1 MTMFAMWARRLL
13 RLSLFAKILVANSAI
28 VALGATIGTYVTAEH
43 VRRSPAEPPYA
54 VMALF
59 AAIGLVLSVALNAL
73 VLRTALR
80 PLARLERTAR
90 RVTTGDLSARATLG
104 TIGDPDTDRLA
115 TTFNAML
122 EALQARTRELQAY
135 SACLQELSDRV
146 LLAQEDER
154 RRLAHELHDDTGQI
168 LATLLL
174 HLKLFADHAGQPA
187 VDAQALRAQA
197 QGLAELAREALDGIR
212 RLALALRPRLLDD
225 LGLAAALRACV
236 DEWHEQTG
244 IAASLDVMLPPD
256 RPLSSTAELAIYRMV
271 QEGLA
276 NVARHARAT
285 RVAITL
291 WPEGD
296 TLVVEVHDDGTG
308 TEIARA
314 RSPVGTHATASTPPP
329 SLPAASAG
337 RSAGRG
343 TGDVAGGLGLGL
355 GLFGIQE
362 RIGLAGGT
370 LHIESAP
377 GQGTTLRAVLPLSA
391 PESPALAPAARE
403 RAATTSGPA
412 SSNGIA
418 RGGA

>member
-1 MTMFAMWARRLL
+1 MTIANAWARRLL
-13 RLSLFAKILVANSAI
+13 RLSLFVKILVANSAI
-28 VALGATIGTYVTAEH
+28 VALGATVGTYVTAEH

-54 VMALF
+54 MMALF
-59 AAIGLVLSVALNAL
+59 AAIGLVLSVVLNAL

-90 RVTTGDLSARATLG
+90 RVTAGDLTARATLG

-122 EALQARTRELQAY
+122 EALQARTHELQAY
-135 SACLQELSDRV
+135 SARLQDLSDRV

-154 RRLAHELHDDTGQI
+154 RRLARELHDDTGQV

-174 HLKLFADHAGQPA
+174 HLKLFADRAGQPA
-187 VDAQALRAQA
+187 VDAQTLRAQA
-197 QGLAELAREALDGIR
+197 QELGELAREALDGIR

-236 DEWHEQTG
+236 DEWREQTG

-276 NVARHARAT
+276 NVARHAHAT
-285 RVAITL
+285 RAAITL
-291 WPEGD
+291 RSEGD
-296 TLVVEVHDDGTG
+296 ALVVEVRDDGTG
-308 TEIARA
+308 MEIARA
-314 RSPVGTHATASTPPP
+314 GPLA
-329 SLPAASAG
+329 
-337 RSAGRG
+337 G
-343 TGDVAGGLGLGL
+343 TGADAELAGADARDGPSGETGDLSTGAAGGLGLGL

-362 RIGLAGGT
+362 RIGLAGGR

-377 GQGTTLRAVLPLSA
+377 GQGTTLRAVLPLPPA
-391 PESPALAPAARE
+391 PSPAPAPPAHSPAA
-403 RAATTSGPA
+403 TVWGPA
-412 SSNGIA
+412 SSNGTTRERA
-418 RGGA
+418 

>member
-54 VMALF
+54 MMALF
-59 AAIGLVLSVALNAL
+59 AAIGLVLSVVLNAL

-90 RVTTGDLSARATLG
+90 RVTAGDLSARATLG

-154 RRLAHELHDDTGQI
+154 RRLARELHDDTGQI

-174 HLKLFADHAGQPA
+174 HLKLFADYAGQPA

-197 QGLAELAREALDGIR
+197 QELAELAREALDGIR

-244 IAASLDVMLPPD
+244 IAASLEVMLPPD

-271 QEGLA
+271 QEGLT

-308 TEIARA
+308 MEIAHA
-314 RSPVGTHATASTPPP
+314 GSPVGMHATASMPPP

-337 RSAGRG
+337 RSVGRG

-377 GQGTTLRAVLPLSA
+377 GQGTTLRAVLPLPPA
-391 PESPALAPAARE
+391 PSPAPPARSPAATVSGPVSSNGTTRE
-403 RAATTSGPA
+403 RA
-412 SSNGIA
+412 
-418 RGGA
+418 

>member
-1 MTMFAMWARRLL
+1 MTTVDAWARRLL
-13 RLSLFAKILVANSAI
+13 RLSLFVKILVANSAI
-28 VALGATIGTYVTAEH
+28 VALGATVGTYVTAEH

-54 VMALF
+54 MMALF
-59 AAIGLVLSVALNAL
+59 AAVGLVLSVVLNAL

-90 RVTTGDLSARATLG
+90 RVTAGDLSARATLG
-104 TIGDPDTDRLA
+104 MIGDPDTDRLA

-135 SACLQELSDRV
+135 SACLQDLSDRV

-154 RRLAHELHDDTGQI
+154 RRLARELHDDTGQV

-174 HLKLFADHAGQPA
+174 HLKLFADHAGQPTA
-187 VDAQALRAQA
+187 NAQALRAQA
-197 QGLAELAREALDGIR
+197 QELAELAREALDGIR
-212 RLALALRPRLLDD
+212 RLALTLRPRLLDD

-244 IAASLDVMLPPD
+244 IAASLDIALPPD
-256 RPLSSTAELAIYRMV
+256 QPLSSTAELAIYRMV

-285 RVAITL
+285 RAAITL
-291 WPEGD
+291 RPEGD
-296 TLVVEVHDDGTG
+296 TLIVEVHDDGVG
-308 TEIARA
+308 MESARA
-314 RSPVGTHATASTPPP
+314 GPLAGTQAMASTPAAPSPP
-329 SLPAASAG
+329 APAGPSG
-337 RSAGRG
+337 GRG
-343 TGDVAGGLGLGL
+343 TGGVAGGLGL

-370 LHIESAP
+370 LHIESTP
-377 GQGTTLRAVLPLSA
+377 GQGTTLRAVLPLPPAAVSTPA
-391 PESPALAPAARE
+391 SPARSPAA
-403 RAATTSGPA
+403 TVWGPT
-412 SSNGIA
+412 SSNGMA
-418 RGGA
+418 RDGA